1 MNAPLYLQKKEASS
15 RVLVALGTFSPSQQ
29 KAASMSQVPGQPC
42 LEFAREMRQQHH
54 HVRPNPPA
62 FSLLPATSCAK
73 TPVSLA
79 TLRLEGLESGK
90 LLGSSRNL

>member
-42 LEFAREMRQQHH
+42 LELAREMRQQHH
-54 HVRPNPPA
+54 HVRPNPSDISSPA
-62 FSLLPATSCAK
+62 SHVLCKDSCLSSHLETRGTRVRETSG
-73 TPVSLA
+73 
-79 TLRLEGLESGK
+79 EQ
-90 LLGSSRNL
+90 